1 MLHLDIKS
9 ISASSPLASDDLT
22 ASGPSGMTQS
32 CKDILTE
39 QSKDHDVD
47 LAFPL
52 ALPTS
57 TLATVIVNPPIEWY
71 VYKASNMSG
80 GKFQFLIGGEGV
92 GVFDLDGWTRG
103 GMWCVEE
110 KMATPVVSK
119 KPHHEAYRMKTL
131 QPTKGNSRNDNHRHS
146 TNAKRR
152 VTAEP
157 DHART
162 MSKKRRQPGHDIHV

>member
-9 ISASSPLASDDLT
+9 IIASSPLASDDLT

-71 VYKASNMSG
+71 VYKASKMSG

-110 KMATPVVSK
+110 KMATPAPPMCICRAPSASCTQGSGCT
-119 KPHHEAYRMKTL
+119 PYLGGTDF
-131 QPTKGNSRNDNHRHS
+131 T
-146 TNAKRR
+146 
-152 VTAEP
+152 
-157 DHART
+157 
-162 MSKKRRQPGHDIHV
+162 